1 MPSEPAV
8 EDISRLEHS
17 SRDLTALPEVMS
29 QWLSTVLP
37 GGATPEITVESGV
50 DSNGMSSETIILTGR
65 WDEDGEHREQKFVAR
80 VAPAEQDVPV
90 FSSYRMDHQF
100 DVIRLVGEKT
110 DVPVPPV
117 RWLEP
122 TGSVLGT
129 QFFLMDYVDGRVP
142 PDVMPYTFGGNWF
155 ADAPVERQR
164 ELQDSTVEVIAKL
177 HAIPEPEKV
186 FGFLDDGSEPNALRR
201 NFNWLKSW
209 YQFAVPDIGRSAL
222 VERSLEWLEENWPE
236 DTAATDSVL
245 VWGDSRV
252 GNVLYDGFKP
262 AAVLD
267 WEMATL
273 GPREMDVAWII
284 FAHMVFQELAGLAG
298 LPGLP
303 DVMREED
310 VRTVYTEHSGV
321 ELGDLTWF
329 YVYSGVIWCCVFM
342 RTTARRVRF
351 GEMEAPEDVE
361 SLFYHG
367 SVLKR
372 LIGDDA

>member
-8 EDISRLEHS
+8 EDVSRLEHS

-65 WDEDGEHREQKFVAR
+65 WDEDGERREQKFVAR

-142 PDVMPYTFGGNWF
+142 PDVMPYTFGDNWF
-155 ADAPVERQR
+155 ADAPLESQR

-177 HAIPEPEKV
+177 HAIPEPEKI

-222 VERSLEWLEENWPE
+222 VERSLEWLEANWPE
-236 DTAATDSVL
+236 DVAATDSVL

-310 VRTVYTEHSGV
+310 VRSRLHRAQRRRAGRP
-321 ELGDLTWF
+321 ELVLRVLRRDL
-329 YVYSGVIWCCVFM
+329 VLRVHADQRPAGAL
-342 RTTARRVRF
+342 RRDRAARRRRI
-351 GEMEAPEDVE
+351 A
-361 SLFYHG
+361 
-367 SVLKR
+367 VLPR
-372 LIGDDA
+372 LCTQTTHWR

>member
-29 QWLSTVLP
+29 RWLSTVLP

-65 WDEDGEHREQKFVAR
+65 WDEDGERREQKFVAR

-155 ADAPVERQR
+155 ADAPVESQR

-310 VRTVYTEHSGV
+310 VRAVYTEHSGV
-321 ELGDLTWF
+321 ELGDLNWF

-351 GEMEAPEDVE
+351 GEMETPDDVE